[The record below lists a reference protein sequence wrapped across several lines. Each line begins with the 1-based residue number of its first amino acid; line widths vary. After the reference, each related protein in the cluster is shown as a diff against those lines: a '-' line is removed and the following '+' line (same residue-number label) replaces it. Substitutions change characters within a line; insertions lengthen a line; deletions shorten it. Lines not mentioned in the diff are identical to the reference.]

1 MMRLPSIRVRLSR
14 ALLIGSLMWSLAVS
28 AAVWL
33 VIQHEVQELL
43 DDAQRAS
50 AELLAGQLAGH
61 EARTGSLASWPMQD
75 ATAGLG
81 TTLAWQVVAH
91 LPDGPRV
98 LLASP
103 QAPRPPFLAAPTA
116 GFTDGADWRI
126 YGIALGSQARMLY
139 FAQTEAERQEAGF
152 EPALSA
158 GLAAMALSMLAHI
171 WLRARAGSELAPLQ
185 RLATRLDGHDP
196 LAAGATLGD
205 AERAELLPVHRAI
218 DGLSERLAR
227 RVASE
232 RAFTAHAAHALRTP
246 LAGIDAQLAV
256 AQREAPPALQGR
268 LQRVRVAAGRLQRVV
283 TALLTLFRSGMELH
297 PVPVDLASLV
307 QRLPLDGLAVDVH
320 ATHAVQADA
329 DLLAAALINLLDNA
343 LRHGATQ
350 VLLSTPAPA
359 TVRIEDDGP
368 GITNER
374 RAMLQAALDAQSYEG
389 RTGLGLMLADMI
401 ARSHGG
407 TLTLQPGPRGLTVDL
422 ALSAG
427 ADARARPPYN
437 STSA

>member
-1 MMRLPSIRVRLSR
+1 MTRLPSIRVRLSR
-14 ALLIGSLMWSLAVS
+14 ALLIGSLLWSLAVS

-61 EARTGSLASWPMQD
+61 EARTGSLASWPVQD
-75 ATAGLG
+75 AAAGLG

-91 LPDGPRV
+91 RPDGPRV
-98 LLASP
+98 VLASV
-103 QAPRPPFLAAPTA
+103 QAPTPPFLAAPTA
-116 GFTDGADWRI
+116 GFSDVRGWRI

-205 AERAELLPVHRAI
+205 AEREELLPVHRAI
-218 DGLSERLAR
+218 DGLSERLTR
-227 RVASE
+227 RVANE

-268 LQRVRVAAGRLQRVV
+268 LHRVRVAAGRLQRVV
-283 TALLTLFRSGMELH
+283 AALLTLFRSGLELH
-297 PVPVDLASLV
+297 TGLVDLTGLM
-307 QRLPLDGLAVDVH
+307 QRLPLDGLAIDVR
-320 ATHAVQADA
+320 ATHPLQADA

-350 VLLSTPAPA
+350 VLLSTPAPG

-368 GITNER
+368 GITDER
-374 RAMLQAALDAQSYEG
+374 RAALQAALDAQSYEG
-389 RTGLGLMLADMI
+389 HTGLGLMLADMI

-407 TLTLQPGPRGLTVDL
+407 TLRLQPGPRGFTVDL
-422 ALSAG
+422 ALGTGAG
-427 ADARARPPYN
+427 SQARSPYS